1 MGKSSLRGQ
10 SAVRPYV
17 EDEALQVWQALSL
30 GLWSLL
36 ADINRDERRHLVASR
51 IALHPSTGVT
61 VTQRQAQVAGLLAK
75 GHSFKLIAHELDI
88 ALSTV
93 STHVAHLAARF
104 QARNSADLIARIAG
118 SLSRRGSERAIGLR
132 DSKAASSLRPTN
144 APDPAAPPI
153 FLSLDR
159 LPHDGED
166 WVLLSYPLIPRQL
179 WDPLTPAEQAVAT
192 CLFRGL
198 TSEEIAAV
206 RSSSP
211 STVSNQVGSIF
222 RKLKVNSRHELV
234 ALALQGSTEKP
245 VASGPWLPTPPSS
258 PAAPLRPPR
267 V

>member
-93 STHVAHLAARF
+93 STHVAHLAAIRR
-104 QARNSADLIARIAG
+104 RNLADEQGPRG
-118 SLSRRGSERAIGLR
+118 TRRHRHRRHA
-132 DSKAASSLRPTN
+132 
-144 APDPAAPPI
+144 
-153 FLSLDR
+153 R
-159 LPHDGED
+159 LP
-166 WVLLSYPLIPRQL
+166 
-179 WDPLTPAEQAVAT
+179 
-192 CLFRGL
+192 
-198 TSEEIAAV
+198 
-206 RSSSP
+206 
-211 STVSNQVGSIF
+211 
-222 RKLKVNSRHELV
+222 
-234 ALALQGSTEKP
+234 
-245 VASGPWLPTPPSS
+245 
-258 PAAPLRPPR
+258 
-267 V
+267 